1 MSKEQTLRSPLL
13 NPPPHAGEET
23 GGGKSA
29 CLMQQRILVAGV
41 GNIFLGD
48 DGFGVEVIKRMALEA
63 MPEWVRVA
71 DFGIKGIHLAFELL
85 DQKYETIILVDVAP
99 RGGEPGTVYLIEP
112 DLSKISENSSHD
124 AHAMN
129 PQTVLETVRSF
140 GGFPGKI
147 YIVGCEPVC
156 TEEGMG
162 LSEPVSQAV
171 EEAVRL
177 ILEIVARNAEPGR
190 EANESLI
197 KPDSAVKL
205 RGP

>member
-1 MSKEQTLRSPLL
+1 
-13 NPPPHAGEET
+13 
-23 GGGKSA
+23 
-29 CLMQQRILVAGV
+29 MQQRILIAGV

-48 DGFGVEVIKRMALEA
+48 DGFGVEVIKRTALEA

-85 DQKYETIILVDVAP
+85 DQKYETIILVDAAP
-99 RGGEPGTVYLIEP
+99 RGGAPGTVYLIEP
-112 DLSKISENSSHD
+112 DLDLFEISKNSSHD

-129 PQTVLETVRSF
+129 PQTVLETVRSL
-140 GGFPGKI
+140 GEIPRKI

-177 ILEIVARNAEPGR
+177 ILEIVARNAEPDR
-190 EANESLI
+190 EANESLT
-197 KPDSAVKL
+197 KPDSVVKL
-205 RGP
+205 RGPSARNKPGVTSPR